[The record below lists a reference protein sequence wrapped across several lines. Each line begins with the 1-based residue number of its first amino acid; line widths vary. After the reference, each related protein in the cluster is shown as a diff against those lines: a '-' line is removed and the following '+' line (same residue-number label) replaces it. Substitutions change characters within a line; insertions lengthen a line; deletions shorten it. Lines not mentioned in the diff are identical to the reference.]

1 MVKNLTAQSIS
12 QYVSTRGVRLRT
24 IDLTLNQAIAQRL
37 LDEISTSIAR
47 NKERSERMKK
57 YFLLMFKKIC
67 GKYDM
72 KEELSQALAARRH
85 LLKSMVTV
93 KDGTSQQEREIKL
106 FLGES
111 QESEE
116 VTLKKKIALD
126 KVIVQKTIEI
136 ADIDPLYGRQE
147 KVKSSALEI

>member
-57 YFLLMFKKIC
+57 YFLK
-67 GKYDM
+67 
-72 KEELSQALAARRH
+72 
-85 LLKSMVTV
+85 
-93 KDGTSQQEREIKL
+93 
-106 FLGES
+106 
-111 QESEE
+111 
-116 VTLKKKIALD
+116 
-126 KVIVQKTIEI
+126 
-136 ADIDPLYGRQE
+136 
-147 KVKSSALEI
+147 KSSQL